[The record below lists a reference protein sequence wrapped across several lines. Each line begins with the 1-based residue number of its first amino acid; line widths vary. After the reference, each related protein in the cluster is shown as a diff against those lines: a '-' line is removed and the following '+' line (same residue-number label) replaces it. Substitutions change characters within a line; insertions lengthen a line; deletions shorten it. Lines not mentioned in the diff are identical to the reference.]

1 MFWNFTVWINCS
13 SELKIFANS
22 WLSASNFKSLTR
34 SLKQF
39 FLTVDQNNFGNKIWF
54 HLVNSKLILHN
65 QSLLTYSNPLVFDD
79 IVNAE
84 SLMGIS
90 FQHSSKGP
98 FIHYVSTCREGSGL
112 VQKMAIFAYCQ
123 YIDHANKYLVS
134 GWVKKCPKTCLRHIW
149 MVPNEIFCIFGH
161 IFPFWV
167 GKLILTG
174 PNALFHSGG
183 NGQTVVTV
191 EWRETT

>member
-1 MFWNFTVWINCS
+1 MIWSQNFCKFSALSLEFQNLLSITRTFFFSQLIRTILVIRYDF
-13 SELKIFANS
+13 I
-22 WLSASNFKSLTR
+22 WLI
-34 SLKQF
+34 
-39 FLTVDQNNFGNKIWF
+39 QNWYSTTKFI
-54 HLVNSKLILHN
+54 
-65 QSLLTYSNPLVFDD
+65 LTYSNPLVFDD

-123 YIDHANKYLVS
+123 YINHANKYLVS
-134 GWVKKCPKTCLRHIW
+134 GWVKKCPKTYLRHIW

-191 EWRETT
+191 EWWKTT